1 MPAAVVPFRCNAHT
15 KLNRN
20 KMKFERVSVFPLIK
34 TYLYTFVNT
43 FRLSNISQN
52 IEWTPAKSPF

>member
-1 MPAAVVPFRCNAHT
+1 
-15 KLNRN
+15 
-20 KMKFERVSVFPLIK
+20 MKFERVSVFPLIK